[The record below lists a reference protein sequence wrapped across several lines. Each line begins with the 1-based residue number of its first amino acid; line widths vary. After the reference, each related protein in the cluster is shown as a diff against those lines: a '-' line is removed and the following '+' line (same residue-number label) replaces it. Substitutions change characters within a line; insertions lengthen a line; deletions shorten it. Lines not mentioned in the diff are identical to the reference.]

1 MSDNPSS
8 PILLFDSGVGGL
20 TVYDALREVLP
31 QAPVI
36 YAADLAGLPYGTK
49 TEAQIAAVEEARG
62 RIIESYTEE
71 TLVEAIAVELERSHG
86 FYPALDRRLVAAVRA
101 SVEEGETAL
110 IPLGD
115 AAGDL
120 SESANDEVEDDPD
133 LRDAEDLLAGRE
145 PRALRSAV
153 VELER
158 AEDESN

>member
-1 MSDNPSS
+1 MFFYEIYEAEDELALGVTLAHDERIS
-8 PILLFDSGVGGL
+8 PEDFL
-20 TVYDALREVLP
+20 
-31 QAPVI
+31 
-36 YAADLAGLPYGTK
+36 
-49 TEAQIAAVEEARG
+49 AAVEEARG

-115 AAGDL
+115 EAGDP
-120 SESANDEVEDDPD
+120 SDSADDQGEHDPD

-145 PRALRSAV
+145 PRALRSTV

>member
-1 MSDNPSS
+1 MFFYEIYEAEDELALGVTLAHDERVS
-8 PILLFDSGVGGL
+8 PEDFL
-20 TVYDALREVLP
+20 
-31 QAPVI
+31 
-36 YAADLAGLPYGTK
+36 
-49 TEAQIAAVEEARG
+49 AAVEEARG

-110 IPLGD
+110 IKVGTENGD
-115 AAGDL
+115 RA
-120 SESANDEVEDDPD
+120 SESVDDQGEHDTD
-133 LRDAEDLLAGRE
+133 LKDAEDLLAGRE

>member
-1 MSDNPSS
+1 MFFYEIYEAEDELALGVTLAHDERIS
-8 PILLFDSGVGGL
+8 PEDFL
-20 TVYDALREVLP
+20 
-31 QAPVI
+31 
-36 YAADLAGLPYGTK
+36 
-49 TEAQIAAVEEARG
+49 AAVEEARG

-101 SVEEGETAL
+101 SVEEEH
-110 IPLGD
+110 
-115 AAGDL
+115 
-120 SESANDEVEDDPD
+120 DPD
-133 LRDAEDLLAGRE
+133 LRDTEDLLAGRE

>member
-1 MSDNPSS
+1 MYFYELYEAEDELALGVTLAHDERIS
-8 PILLFDSGVGGL
+8 PRNFL
-20 TVYDALREVLP
+20 
-31 QAPVI
+31 
-36 YAADLAGLPYGTK
+36 
-49 TEAQIAAVEEARG
+49 AAVEEARS
-62 RIIESYTEE
+62 RVVESYTEE

-86 FYPALDRRLVAAVRA
+86 FYPALDRNLVAAVRA

-115 AAGDL
+115 EAEVRA
-120 SESANDEVEDDPD
+120 SESTDDQGEDDSD

-153 VELER
+153 GELER

>member
-1 MSDNPSS
+1 MFFYEIYEAEDELALGVTLAHDERIS
-8 PILLFDSGVGGL
+8 PEDFL
-20 TVYDALREVLP
+20 
-31 QAPVI
+31 
-36 YAADLAGLPYGTK
+36 
-49 TEAQIAAVEEARG
+49 AAVEEARG
-62 RIIESYTEE
+62 RIIESYSEE

-101 SVEEGETAL
+101 SVEEGETVL

-115 AAGDL
+115 EAGDRA
-120 SESANDEVEDDPD
+120 SASVDEQEEHDPD
-133 LRDAEDLLAGRE
+133 LRDTEDLLAGRE

>member
-1 MSDNPSS
+1 MFFYEIYEAEDELALGVTLAHDERIS
-8 PILLFDSGVGGL
+8 PENFL
-20 TVYDALREVLP
+20 
-31 QAPVI
+31 
-36 YAADLAGLPYGTK
+36 
-49 TEAQIAAVEEARG
+49 AAVEEARG

-86 FYPALDRRLVAAVRA
+86 FYPALDHRLVAAVRA
-101 SVEEGETAL
+101 SLEEGETAL

-115 AAGDL
+115 EAGDRA
-120 SESANDEVEDDPD
+120 SESANIEVEDDPD

>member
-1 MSDNPSS
+1 MFFYEIYEAEDE
-8 PILLFDSGVGGL
+8 LALGV
-20 TVYDALREVLP
+20 T
-31 QAPVI
+31 
-36 YAADLAGLPYGTK
+36 LAHDERIFPEDFL
-49 TEAQIAAVEEARG
+49 AAVEEARG
-62 RIIESYTEE
+62 RIVETYPEE

-110 IPLGD
+110 IPLD
-115 AAGDL
+115 DEAGNRA
-120 SESANDEVEDDPD
+120 SESTNDQGEHDPD

>member
-1 MSDNPSS
+1 MFFYEIYEAEDELALGVTLAHDERIS
-8 PILLFDSGVGGL
+8 PEDFL
-20 TVYDALREVLP
+20 
-31 QAPVI
+31 
-36 YAADLAGLPYGTK
+36 
-49 TEAQIAAVEEARG
+49 AAVEEARG

-115 AAGDL
+115 ETGDRA
-120 SESANDEVEDDPD
+120 SESADEQEEHDPD

>member
-1 MSDNPSS
+1 M
-8 PILLFDSGVGGL
+8 FF
-20 TVYDALREVLP
+20 YE
-31 QAPVI
+31 I
-36 YAADLAGLPYGTK
+36 YEAEDDLALGVTLAHDERISP
-49 TEAQIAAVEEARG
+49 EDFLAAVEEARG

-101 SVEEGETAL
+101 SLEEGETAL
-110 IPLGD
+110 IPLDEG
-115 AAGDL
+115 AGKRA
-120 SESANDEVEDDPD
+120 SESANSEVEDDPD

-153 VELER
+153 VSLER